1 MKSSGSSHEWH
12 SLAFAGRA
20 AHARL
25 CPGDFVPRSP
35 LTPSLAGPQCPAP
48 LRWLTRCALVACVCA
63 ASAPVIS
70 HAQVPEHQ
78 PPVTTDV
85 VYGHKDG
92 LALTLDVHRSA
103 RPDGAGLI
111 SIVSGGWQSSVE
123 LARIFSQAY
132 LPFIENGFTVF
143 AVRHGSWPRYPMS
156 SIVADMRRSVRFIRQ
171 HAKEYGVD
179 PNRLGVFGSSAG
191 GRSRCCSGRQAT
203 PAIRRPTTRCSGNPI
218 RVAAVAANFPPT
230 DLARWATQQPVFKFT
245 EAEAAQFSPIRFVSP
260 RSAPSLI
267 VPGDADTVVP
277 IDQGETMH
285 AALTKAGVPVSF
297 IRIKGAGHGFEGA
310 APADLDRATAAMM
323 QWFEQHLGSAA
334 K

>member
-1 MKSSGSSHEWH
+1 MSSTG
-12 SLAFAGRA
+12 L
-20 AHARL
+20 
-25 CPGDFVPRSP
+25 RSP
-35 LTPSLAGPQCPAP
+35 VVLLALA
-48 LRWLTRCALVACVCA
+48 ACVCS
-63 ASAPVIS
+63 ASAPVIGD
-70 HAQVPEHQ
+70 AQTPARQ

-85 VYGHKDG
+85 VYGHEDG
-92 LALTLDVHRSA
+92 LALTFDVHGPA
-103 RPDGAGLI
+103 RPNSAGLI

-123 LARIFSQAY
+123 MARIFAQAY
-132 LPFIENGFTVF
+132 PPLIEKGFTVF
-143 AVRHGSWPRYPMS
+143 AVRHGSWPRYPLS

-179 PNRLGVFGSSAG
+179 PNRIGVFGSSAG
-191 GRSRCCSGRQAT
+191 GHLALLLGTTGDSGDPSAT
-203 PAIRRPTTRCSGNPI
+203 DPVLRESN

-230 DLARWATQQPVFKFT
+230 DLVRWATQQPVFKFT

-267 VPGDADTVVP
+267 VHGDADTVVP
-277 IDQGETMH
+277 IDHGETMH
-285 AALTKAGVPVSF
+285 VALMKAGVPASF

-323 QWFEQHLGSAA
+323 QWFERHLGSAA